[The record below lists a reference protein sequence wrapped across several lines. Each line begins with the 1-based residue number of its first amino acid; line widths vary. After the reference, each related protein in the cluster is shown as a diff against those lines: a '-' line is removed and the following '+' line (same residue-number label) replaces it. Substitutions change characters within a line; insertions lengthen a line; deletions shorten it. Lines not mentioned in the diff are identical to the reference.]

1 MLQFILI
8 FTAALSLSI
17 AAAYYSIIGLVAIFA
32 GAALPVAIMA
42 GFMEYGKIVT
52 AVWLHHNWGKKTFI
66 KWYLS
71 AAVVVLMIITS
82 MGIFGFLSK
91 AYLESAGEVKNNY
104 VIVEQINRDIGLV
117 DKEITRNEKVIE
129 QLDSA
134 IDRYIDM
141 NYISKGL
148 AEREKQEPQRKAI
161 GDSISELRLK
171 KNSLTEELSEAEKAI
186 AEVEVEVGPVKY
198 IAEIIYGTEAESN
211 LDDAVRWVIMLLIF
225 VFDPLAIL
233 LMIASQ
239 VSFQEWKYPT
249 RVVTVTKD
257 GTLDALDLS
266 GAIEEPPKKTI
277 KTMKERVQAKR
288 ERMANNKSQM

>member
-8 FTAALSLSI
+8 FTGALSLSV
-17 AAAYYSIIGLVAIFA
+17 AAAYYSIIGLMAIFS
-32 GAALPVAIMA
+32 GAAIPVAIMA

-66 KWYLS
+66 KWYL
-71 AAVVVLMIITS
+71 ALAVFVLMIITS

-91 AYLESAGEVKNNY
+91 AYLESAGDVKNNY
-104 VIVEQINRDIGLV
+104 VIVEQINRDIGLI
-117 DKEITRNEKVIE
+117 DKEIARNEKVIS

-134 IDRYIDM
+134 IDRYFDM

-148 AEREKQEPQRKAI
+148 KEREKQESQRQIIGGAI
-161 GDSISELRLK
+161 AELRLK
-171 KNSLTEELSEAEKAI
+171 KNSLTEELSEAEKTI

-198 IAEIIYGTEAESN
+198 IAEVLYGKDADGN
-211 LDDAVRWVIMLLIF
+211 LDNAVRWVIMLLIF

-239 VSFQEWKYPT
+239 ISFQEWKNPA
-249 RVVTVTKD
+249 RVVTVTKEE
-257 GTLDALDLS
+257 TLDALDLS
-266 GAIEEPPKKTI
+266 GAIDEPP

-288 ERMANNKSQM
+288 ERMADNKSQM